1 MTQQYEQQNINSNPT
16 GSRNVD
22 QTNIDASLTVPSVVL
37 TNDDGF
43 VVLGDDGVIGVY
55 RANLPDVRENP
66 GREFT
71 LKNDGAVVV
80 TIGTIE
86 IDGVASGQT
95 IDGVATM
102 NMSAG
107 DTAILRAEPAGTPAA
122 PATNWFIIVAP
133 AGP

>member
-22 QTNIDASLTVPSVVL
+22 QVNIDAGLTVPSVVL
-37 TNDDGF
+37 TNDDAF
-43 VVLGDDGVIGVY
+43 VVLGDDGATGVY

-66 GREFT
+66 GHEVT

-107 DTAILRAEPAGTPAA
+107 DTAIIRAEPAGTSAA
-122 PATNWFIIVAP
+122 PSTNWFIILAP